1 MLVEEEFSMDVKTS
15 ASTLVTKVLN
25 GIAIVLKKSLI
36 VSPGISEK
44 PESSTN
50 CILSTVT
57 HSSKEITLIPQESL
71 PRSPN
76 VQISPTAQVPPD
88 VEAAKSTG
96 AAEDYRLGRKNAFP
110 NLFII
115 SISIRTYP

>member
-1 MLVEEEFSMDVKTS
+1 MLVEEELNIKKKTT